1 MASYSIITLSC
12 LPMGRILLVVIQW
25 VCVASVSII
34 TYKTSS
40 ETQRWN
46 FPPDR
51 SICRPA
57 NRNWLL
63 GRWVRIPSPAGWNWK
78 KVGSSQKLSTF
89 LKKTFRGSF
98 YHKKKLFQLIFFV
111 SGNTAGSEL
120 WRKKN
125 DALKTFRS
133 KTFWAEIDPK
143 FWLRRQMQ
151 KCVTN

>member
-1 MASYSIITLSC
+1 MSLTKVLCC

-25 VCVASVSII
+25 VCVASISII
-34 TYKTSS
+34 TKDVKWNTH
-40 ETQRWN
+40 RWN

-89 LKKTFRGSF
+89 LKKRFAGLFIT
-98 YHKKKLFQLIFFV
+98 KKLFQLIFFA

-133 KTFWAEIDPK
+133 KCFWAEIDPK